1 MTHRPKRNKPH
12 KPRPLVIPQ
21 MIQGFDV
28 IDSLRTAV
36 AGIRAIYDGTA
47 ATISRQHFTDL
58 NMVWQQTTKVHEM
71 TQRREP
77 PRREILAAHNIMTRL
92 NNDADVTRAE
102 FEQVVDVL
110 QRVLAAVRTDTPAE
124 VWQDVENTMR
134 CKEHLHGHNGD
145 GWMGGVLRKGH
156 AHA

>member
-1 MTHRPKRNKPH
+1 MTHRPKRN

-28 IDSLRTAV
+28 IDSVRTAV
-36 AGIRAIYDGTA
+36 AGIRAIYEGTA

-58 NMVWQQTTKVHEM
+58 NMVWQQTTKVHEV

-92 NNDADVTRAE
+92 NNNADVTRAE

-110 QRVLAAVRTDTPAE
+110 QRVLAAVRAVRLGHRASRSRHLAKPTTKTPQAR
-124 VWQDVENTMR
+124 NF
-134 CKEHLHGHNGD
+134 HD
-145 GWMGGVLRKGH
+145 G
-156 AHA
+156 

>member
-28 IDSLRTAV
+28 IDSVRNAV
-36 AGIRAIYDGTA
+36 AGIRSIFDGNDE
-47 ATISRQHFTDL
+47 TIERQHFTDL
-58 NMVWQQTTKVHEM
+58 NMVWQQTTKVHEI

-92 NNDADVTRAE
+92 NNNADVTRAE

-110 QRVLAAVRTDTPAE
+110 QRVLTAVRTDTPAE
-124 VWQDVENTMR
+124 VWQDVEITMR
-134 CKEHLHGHNGD
+134 TKETLYGHNGD